1 MKFTIPMLLGLGAG
15 TLLLWCGITDR
26 DPRDVIKAVL
36 TGKEIPPKGSGT
48 K

>member
-1 MKFTIPMLLGLGAG
+1 MLLGVGVG

-26 DPRDVIKAVL
+26 NPVDVAKAVL